1 MKKIIYYI
9 SGILLI
15 VLIIIINLSSFQKRK
30 LLKIMNSDYSFII
43 NKPIDYS
50 CLDST
55 NQHISNSNYILNIIS
70 PTCEDFYVNLNKW
83 ELIASQNKK
92 LQKKIIF
99 LVIGDEF
106 ERLDEIINQ
115 NKDFQFYFDYTHNFF
130 KLNPLIPR
138 SQTFLIEDNKILC
151 GSPLDNKMIMNI
163 FIDYIKN

>member
-1 MKKIIYYI
+1 MAFKVVV
-9 SGILLI
+9 S
-15 VLIIIINLSSFQKRK
+15 QKEVTHQIEVEDGK
-30 LLKIMNSDYSFII
+30 A
-43 NKPIDYS
+43 
-50 CLDST
+50 
-55 NQHISNSNYILNIIS
+55 LNG
-70 PTCEDFYVNLNKW
+70 
-83 ELIASQNKK
+83 
-92 LQKKIIF
+92 

-106 ERLDEIINQ
+106 ERLDEIIKQ

>member
-1 MKKIIYYI
+1 
-9 SGILLI
+9 
-15 VLIIIINLSSFQKRK
+15 
-30 LLKIMNSDYSFII
+30 MNSDYSFII

-70 PTCEDFYVNLNKW
+70 PTCEDCYVNLNKW

-106 ERLDEIINQ
+106 ERLDEIMIFNSTLIILII
-115 NKDFQFYFDYTHNFF
+115 F
-130 KLNPLIPR
+130 LN
-138 SQTFLIEDNKILC
+138 
-151 GSPLDNKMIMNI
+151 
-163 FIDYIKN
+163 

>member
-70 PTCEDFYVNLNKW
+70 PTCEDCYVNLNKW

-99 LVIGDEF
+99 PSMMKPQE
-106 ERLDEIINQ
+106 
-115 NKDFQFYFDYTHNFF
+115 KDF
-130 KLNPLIPR
+130 
-138 SQTFLIEDNKILC
+138 C
-151 GSPLDNKMIMNI
+151 AI
-163 FIDYIKN
+163 FIFGEDIIPEK

>member
-1 MKKIIYYI
+1 
-9 SGILLI
+9 
-15 VLIIIINLSSFQKRK
+15 
-30 LLKIMNSDYSFII
+30 MNSDYSFII

-55 NQHISNSNYILNIIS
+55 NQHISNSNYI
-70 PTCEDFYVNLNKW
+70 LNKW

-106 ERLDEIINQ
+106 ERLDEIIKQ

-138 SQTFLIEDNKILC
+138 SQTFLIEDNKIILC

-163 FIDYIKN
+163 FIDYIKD

>member
-43 NKPIDYS
+43 NKQIDYS

-70 PTCEDFYVNLNKW
+70 PTCEDCYVNLNKW

-92 LQKKIIF
+92 LQKK
-99 LVIGDEF
+99 
-106 ERLDEIINQ
+106 N
-115 NKDFQFYFDYTHNFF
+115 
-130 KLNPLIPR
+130 
-138 SQTFLIEDNKILC
+138 
-151 GSPLDNKMIMNI
+151 NI
-163 FIDYIKN
+163 FSYWR

>member
-70 PTCEDFYVNLNKW
+70 PTCEDCYVNLK
-83 ELIASQNKK
+83 SCR
-92 LQKKIIF
+92 KKIIF

-106 ERLDEIINQ
+106 ERLDEIIKQ
-115 NKDFQFYFDYTHNFF
+115 NKDF
-130 KLNPLIPR
+130 
-138 SQTFLIEDNKILC
+138 
-151 GSPLDNKMIMNI
+151 
-163 FIDYIKN
+163 

>member
-50 CLDST
+50 CL
-55 NQHISNSNYILNIIS
+55 
-70 PTCEDFYVNLNKW
+70 TCEDCYVNLNKW

-92 LQKKIIF
+92 LQKK
-99 LVIGDEF
+99 
-106 ERLDEIINQ
+106 N
-115 NKDFQFYFDYTHNFF
+115 
-130 KLNPLIPR
+130 
-138 SQTFLIEDNKILC
+138 
-151 GSPLDNKMIMNI
+151 NI
-163 FIDYIKN
+163 FSYWR

>member
-70 PTCEDFYVNLNKW
+70 PTCEDCYVNLNKW

-106 ERLDEIINQ
+106 EPLDEIIKQ
-115 NKDFQFYFDYTHNFF
+115 NKDF
-130 KLNPLIPR
+130 
-138 SQTFLIEDNKILC
+138 
-151 GSPLDNKMIMNI
+151 
-163 FIDYIKN
+163 

>member
-30 LLKIMNSDYSFII
+30 LLKIMNSDYS
-43 NKPIDYS
+43 

-70 PTCEDFYVNLNKW
+70 PTCEDCYVNLNKW

-92 LQKKIIF
+92 LQKK
-99 LVIGDEF
+99 
-106 ERLDEIINQ
+106 N
-115 NKDFQFYFDYTHNFF
+115 
-130 KLNPLIPR
+130 
-138 SQTFLIEDNKILC
+138 
-151 GSPLDNKMIMNI
+151 NI
-163 FIDYIKN
+163 FSYWR

>member
-1 MKKIIYYI
+1 MF
-9 SGILLI
+9 
-15 VLIIIINLSSFQKRK
+15 SS
-30 LLKIMNSDYSFII
+30 SDYSFII

-70 PTCEDFYVNLNKW
+70 PTCEDCYVNLNKW

-106 ERLDEIINQ
+106 ERV
-115 NKDFQFYFDYTHNFF
+115 
-130 KLNPLIPR
+130 
-138 SQTFLIEDNKILC
+138 
-151 GSPLDNKMIMNI
+151 I
-163 FIDYIKN
+163 FSLSVQSEYDRIVYDSRFIGELPHS

>member
-1 MKKIIYYI
+1 
-9 SGILLI
+9 
-15 VLIIIINLSSFQKRK
+15 
-30 LLKIMNSDYSFII
+30 MNSDYSFII

-70 PTCEDFYVNLNKW
+70 PTCEDCYVNLNKW

-106 ERLDEIINQ
+106 ERV
-115 NKDFQFYFDYTHNFF
+115 
-130 KLNPLIPR
+130 
-138 SQTFLIEDNKILC
+138 
-151 GSPLDNKMIMNI
+151 I
-163 FIDYIKN
+163 FSLSVQSEYDRIVYDSRFIGGLPHS

>member
-15 VLIIIINLSSFQKRK
+15 VLII
-30 LLKIMNSDYSFII
+30 II

-70 PTCEDFYVNLNKW
+70 PTCEDCYVNLNKW

-92 LQKKIIF
+92 LQKK
-99 LVIGDEF
+99 
-106 ERLDEIINQ
+106 N
-115 NKDFQFYFDYTHNFF
+115 
-130 KLNPLIPR
+130 
-138 SQTFLIEDNKILC
+138 
-151 GSPLDNKMIMNI
+151 NI
-163 FIDYIKN
+163 FSYWR